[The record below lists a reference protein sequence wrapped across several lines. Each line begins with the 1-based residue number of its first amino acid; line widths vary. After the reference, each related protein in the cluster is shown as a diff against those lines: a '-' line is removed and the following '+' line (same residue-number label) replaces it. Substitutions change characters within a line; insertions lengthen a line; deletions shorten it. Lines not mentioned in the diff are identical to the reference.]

1 MSYSIDEKMKMVEAL
16 KSHSENPI
24 KQKEKNTNGIK
35 IKKIVLGLILRFIFA
50 GLLFLFYILFEN
62 KLLLININLSDIFLK
77 HEFISDFSIIDF
89 INNISY
95 NILHV
100 FMR

>member
-16 KSHSENPI
+16 KSRSENPI
-24 KQKEKNTNGIK
+24 KQKDKNTNGIK

-62 KLLLININLSDIFLK
+62 KIHFIKNNLPDLFLK